1 MLLELPIGRLD
12 RTPASTS
19 GRNAAVLSF
28 ASTHTDKCHGA
39 TGPECPEC
47 EQSLALAV
55 ALGQLPSGMHLVV
68 RDMSGREWCIKP
80 GRQVSLIELREAA

>member
-1 MLLELPIGRLD
+1 VLLELPTRRLE

-19 GRNAAVLSF
+19 RHSAAVLSY
-28 ASTHTDKCHGA
+28 ASSDTEERYGM
-39 TGPECPEC
+39 TGLES
-47 EQSLALAV
+47 EQNLALVV

-80 GRQVSLIELREAA
+80 GRQMSVVELREAA